1 METPVVP
8 SVNSSLLQQI
18 PNSTA
23 RLAGKIKTVVS
34 KQAREWDEVRRE
46 SSTLHFHPT
55 RSLLQVNQNKI
66 LLIASDKGTV
76 EVNLA
81 PDSGLNDPQEGQF
94 VEVTGK
100 VTETGDGIKEYS
112 SLRLSDNL
120 GEWL

>member
-1 METPVVP
+1 M
-8 SVNSSLLQQI
+8 
-18 PNSTA
+18 
-23 RLAGKIKTVVS
+23 
-34 KQAREWDEVRRE
+34 
-46 SSTLHFHPT
+46 
-55 RSLLQVNQNKI
+55 NQNKI

-120 GEWL
+120 GE